1 MRKFVLIAALMLV
14 PSFASAAG
22 SKPSQEDQ
30 LFAELRKADSPD
42 TAKPI
47 EDKLGEVFRDSGSAS
62 VDLLMTR
69 VGTALGHADNA
80 TARTLIEAIIHVA
93 PHYAEGWR
101 MRAHMQQASG
111 DDAGAM
117 ISLQKAVLLNPREFK
132 AMAELAEML
141 EDYGDKPAALKL
153 YRRVLT
159 LDPQMRVAAERSRAL
174 TREIE
179 GQGI

>member
-1 MRKFVLIAALMLV
+1 MRKLVLIAALLLA
-14 PSFASAAG
+14 PSLASAA
-22 SKPSQEDQ
+22 KPSEADR
-30 LFAELRKADSPD
+30 LFAELKKADSPD

-47 EDKLGEVFRDSGSAS
+47 EDKLSEIFRDSGSAS

-80 TARTLIEAIIHVA
+80 TARTLIEAITRVA

-153 YRRVLT
+153 YRRVLA
-159 LDPQMRVAAERSRAL
+159 LDPQMRVADERARAL
-174 TREIE
+174 TRAVE

>member
-1 MRKFVLIAALMLV
+1 MKKFVLIAVLALL
-14 PSFASAAG
+14 PSLALAAT
-22 SKPSQEDQ
+22 PSEEDK
-30 LFAELRKADSPD
+30 LFAQLKKADSPD

-47 EDKLGEVFRDSGSAS
+47 EDKLGQLFRVSGSAS

-69 VGTALGHADNA
+69 AGSALGQADNG
-80 TARTLIEAIIHVA
+80 TARTLIDAVTHVA

-101 MRAHMQQASG
+101 MRARMQQASS

-117 ISLQKAVLLNPREFK
+117 ISLQRAVLINPRHFA

-141 EDYGDKPAALKL
+141 EDYGDKPGALKL
-153 YRRVLT
+153 YRRVLA
-159 LDPQMRVAAERSRAL
+159 LDPQMRIAAEREKAL
-174 TREIE
+174 TKEVE